1 VAEYQPVIWKELW
14 MNLQQ
19 LFELFTAVLLE
30 VRTGQIKLE
39 KQLEKLTKEIREL
52 REQQAPDP

>member
-1 VAEYQPVIWKELW
+1 

-39 KQLEKLTKEIREL
+39 KQLEKLTKEIQEL
-52 REQQAPDP
+52 KEHQAPDS

>member
-1 VAEYQPVIWKELW
+1 

-30 VRTGQIKLE
+30 VRTGQIKME
-39 KQLEKLTKEIREL
+39 KQLEKLTKEIQKL